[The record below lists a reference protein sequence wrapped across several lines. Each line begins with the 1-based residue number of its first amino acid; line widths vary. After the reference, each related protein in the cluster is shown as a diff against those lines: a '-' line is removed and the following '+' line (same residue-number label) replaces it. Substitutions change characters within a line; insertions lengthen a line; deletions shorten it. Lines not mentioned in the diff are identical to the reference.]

1 MKKYANLLIIF
12 DNPDIIRRN
21 ICVRQLDEKG
31 LLLLKELKIPE
42 ATVSRLSVYS
52 RYLTEVEKQEI
63 TSISSGEIAEGVGGT
78 PAQVRKDL
86 AYFGEFGTRGVGYNV
101 KQLNQEIMNI
111 LGLTKRWNMILIGAG
126 NLGSALSQYRG
137 FRERGFQIM
146 GVFDNDL
153 NKVGLKL
160 NGLPI
165 YAVSQ
170 MAEFI
175 EKNDVAIGI
184 IAVPAEYAQDIA
196 DILVETDIRG
206 ILNFAPVVLTI
217 PEEVEIR
224 NVDLTVNLEVLTY
237 NIEKR

>member
-1 MKKYANLLIIF
+1 M
-12 DNPDIIRRN
+12 
-21 ICVRQLDEKG
+21 
-31 LLLLKELKIPE
+31 KELKIPE

-52 RYLTEVEKQEI
+52 RYLTEVEKQGI
-63 TSISSGEIAEGVGGT
+63 VSISSGEIAEGVGGT

-111 LGLTKRWNMILIGAG
+111 LGLTKRWNVILIGAG

-137 FRERGFQIM
+137 FRERGFQII

-165 YAVSQ
+165 YAINQ
-170 MAEFI
+170 MADFI
-175 EKNDVAIGI
+175 EKNDVSIGI
-184 IAVPAEYAQDIA
+184 IAVPAEYAQDIS
-196 DILVETDIRG
+196 DLLVDTNIKG

-217 PEEVEIR
+217 PEDVEIR

-237 NIEKR
+237 NIEKN